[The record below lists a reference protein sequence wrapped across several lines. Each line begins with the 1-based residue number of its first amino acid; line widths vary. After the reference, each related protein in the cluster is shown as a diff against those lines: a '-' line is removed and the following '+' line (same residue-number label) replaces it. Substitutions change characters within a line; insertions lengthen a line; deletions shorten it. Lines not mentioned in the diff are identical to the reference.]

1 MFPMYD
7 LYCSSSGVNVYSTV
21 LVPTSGISS
30 GVLNFNIPDTS
41 VPSGI
46 TNFAFFVFNFNSE
59 IVCP

>member
-1 MFPMYD
+1 MYD

-41 VPSGI
+41 VQKNDTGI
-46 TNFAFFVFNFNSE
+46 GRKSKVNRMR
-59 IVCP
+59 